1 MKRVIKKEKIFRFCS
16 VIFLSSL
23 FIFFSFR
30 LVYNY
35 MKEQKANSLI
45 DNGMLSIK
53 IINNL
58 EKENYLY
65 NDNKYILK
73 NLVEN
78 NYVSY
83 SGILWRIV
91 SVDDGKIKLV
101 SDENVT
107 VLPFGKNYDESNVIK
122 WLNSTFKSNLTQPDL
137 FITEFDSCVNN
148 VDKIEKSDCNNSK
161 NYVSLLSM
169 NDYIDAG
176 ANNSYLNNNTY
187 FWLSALNES
196 EPWYVFDNGGLKTD
210 SNNHIYGVRPVI
222 VLNDIEYIYGNGTK
236 SSPYIIS
243 NEPVDTLSEIELGSY
258 IDYSGYTWKVVSKDE
273 TSVKV
278 VLSTPL
284 KLNDEEIKKIYSKKY
299 NYYNLNDSTGI
310 AYYLNHT
317 FYNTLKDKKYL
328 KKGDF
333 YIGKFDTYDLEELYN
348 EKVNAYV
355 GLLTVGDI
363 FVTQNIDM
371 YLLSSVTDDNTIPI
385 LNKNNSLFYNFIN
398 YESGIKPVIYLDNK
412 VEVKGGMG
420 DENYPFELR

>member
-45 DNGMLSIK
+45 DNGMLSTK

-58 EKENYLY
+58 KKENYLY

-222 VLNDIEYIYGNGTK
+222 LLNDIEYIYGNGTK

-371 YLLSSVTDDNTIPI
+371 YLLSSVTDDNTIPV
-385 LNKNNSLFYNFIN
+385 LNKNNSLFYNFIS

>member
-23 FIFFSFR
+23 FVFFSFR

-45 DNGMLSIK
+45 DNGMLSTK

-58 EKENYLY
+58 KKENYLY

-385 LNKNNSLFYNFIN
+385 LNKNNSLFYNFIS

>member
-23 FIFFSFR
+23 FVFFSFR
-30 LVYNY
+30 LDYNY

-45 DNGMLSIK
+45 DNGMLSTK

-58 EKENYLY
+58 KKENYLY

-385 LNKNNSLFYNFIN
+385 LNKNNSLFYNFIS

>member
-35 MKEQKANSLI
+35 MKEQNANSLI
-45 DNGMLSIK
+45 DNGMLSTK

-58 EKENYLY
+58 KKENYLY

-187 FWLSALNES
+187 FWLSALNGS

-385 LNKNNSLFYNFIN
+385 LNKNNSLFYNFIS

>member
-23 FIFFSFR
+23 FVFFSFR

-45 DNGMLSIK
+45 DNGMLSTK

-58 EKENYLY
+58 KKENYLY

-278 VLSTPL
+278 VLSTSL

-317 FYNTLKDKKYL
+317 FYNTLKNKKYL

-385 LNKNNSLFYNFIN
+385 LNKNNSLFYNFIS

>member
-23 FIFFSFR
+23 FVFFSFR

-35 MKEQKANSLI
+35 MKEQNANSLI
-45 DNGMLSIK
+45 DNGMLSTK

-58 EKENYLY
+58 KKENYLY

-385 LNKNNSLFYNFIN
+385 LNKNNSLFYNFIS

-412 VEVKGGMG
+412 AEVKGGMG

>member
-45 DNGMLSIK
+45 DNGMLSTK

-58 EKENYLY
+58 KKENYLY

-187 FWLSALNES
+187 FWLSALNGS

-284 KLNDEEIKKIYSKKY
+284 KLNDEEIKKIYSKK
-299 NYYNLNDSTGI
+299 ST
-310 AYYLNHT
+310 
-317 FYNTLKDKKYL
+317 
-328 KKGDF
+328 
-333 YIGKFDTYDLEELYN
+333 
-348 EKVNAYV
+348 
-355 GLLTVGDI
+355 
-363 FVTQNIDM
+363 
-371 YLLSSVTDDNTIPI
+371 
-385 LNKNNSLFYNFIN
+385 
-398 YESGIKPVIYLDNK
+398 
-412 VEVKGGMG
+412 
-420 DENYPFELR
+420 

>member
-45 DNGMLSIK
+45 DNGMLSTK

-58 EKENYLY
+58 KKENYLY

-187 FWLSALNES
+187 FWLSASNEN

-210 SNNHIYGVRPVI
+210 SNNHIYGIRPVI

-258 IDYSGYTWKVVSKDE
+258 IDYSGYTWKVVSRDE

-278 VLSTPL
+278 VLSIPL

-385 LNKNNSLFYNFIN
+385 LNKNNSLFYNFVS

-412 VEVKGGMG
+412 AEVKGGMG

>member
-1 MKRVIKKEKIFRFCS
+1 MKRVIKKEKIFRFFS

-23 FIFFSFR
+23 FVFFSFR

-45 DNGMLSIK
+45 DNGMLSTK

-58 EKENYLY
+58 KKENYLY

-385 LNKNNSLFYNFIN
+385 LNKNNSLFYNFIS

>member
-45 DNGMLSIK
+45 DTGMLSTK

-58 EKENYLY
+58 KKENYLY

-273 TSVKV
+273 KSVKV

-385 LNKNNSLFYNFIN
+385 LNKNNSLFYNFIS

-412 VEVKGGMG
+412 AEVKGGMG

>member
-1 MKRVIKKEKIFRFCS
+1 MKKVIKKEKIFRFCS

-45 DNGMLSIK
+45 DTGMLSTK

-58 EKENYLY
+58 KKENYLY

-107 VLPFGKNYDESNVIK
+107 VLPFGKNYDESNVIE

-317 FYNTLKDKKYL
+317 FYNTLKNKKYL

-385 LNKNNSLFYNFIN
+385 LNKNNSLFYNFIS

-412 VEVKGGMG
+412 AEVKGGMG

>member
-45 DNGMLSIK
+45 DNGMLSTK

-58 EKENYLY
+58 KKENYLY

-187 FWLSALNES
+187 FWLSALNEN

-371 YLLSSVTDDNTIPI
+371 YLLSYVTDDNTIPI
-385 LNKNNSLFYNFIN
+385 LNKNNSLFYNFIS

>member
-23 FIFFSFR
+23 FVFFSFR

-45 DNGMLSIK
+45 DNGMLSTK

-58 EKENYLY
+58 KKENYLY

-284 KLNDEEIKKIYSKKY
+284 KLNDEETKKIYSKKY

-385 LNKNNSLFYNFIN
+385 LNKNNSLFYNFIS

>member
-45 DNGMLSIK
+45 DTGMLSTK

-58 EKENYLY
+58 KKENYLY

-122 WLNSTFKSNLTQPDL
+122 WLNSTFKSNLTQPDS

-385 LNKNNSLFYNFIN
+385 LNKNNSLFYNFIS

>member
-1 MKRVIKKEKIFRFCS
+1 MKRVIKKEKIFRVCS

-45 DNGMLSIK
+45 DNGMLSTK

-58 EKENYLY
+58 KKENYLY

-385 LNKNNSLFYNFIN
+385 LNKNNSLFYNFIS

>member
-45 DNGMLSIK
+45 DTGMLSTK

-58 EKENYLY
+58 KKENYLY

-371 YLLSSVTDDNTIPI
+371 YLLSSVTDDNTIPV
-385 LNKNNSLFYNFIN
+385 LNENNSLFYNFIS

-412 VEVKGGMG
+412 AEVKGGMG

>member
-45 DNGMLSIK
+45 DTGMLSTK

-58 EKENYLY
+58 KKENYLY

-278 VLSTPL
+278 VLSTSL

-317 FYNTLKDKKYL
+317 FYNTLKNKKYL

-385 LNKNNSLFYNFIN
+385 LNKNNSLFYNFIS

>member
-45 DNGMLSIK
+45 DTGMLSTK

-58 EKENYLY
+58 KKENYLY

-222 VLNDIEYIYGNGTK
+222 LLNDIEYIYGNGTK

-317 FYNTLKDKKYL
+317 FYNTLKNKKYL

-385 LNKNNSLFYNFIN
+385 LNKNNSLFYNFIS

-412 VEVKGGMG
+412 AEVKGGMG

>member
-45 DNGMLSIK
+45 DNGMLSTK

-58 EKENYLY
+58 KKENYLY

-299 NYYNLNDSTGI
+299 NYYKLNDSTGI

-371 YLLSSVTDDNTIPI
+371 YLLSSVTDDNTIPV
-385 LNKNNSLFYNFIN
+385 LNKNNSLFYNFIS

>member
-23 FIFFSFR
+23 FVFFSFR

-45 DNGMLSIK
+45 DNGMLSTK

-58 EKENYLY
+58 KKENYLY

-222 VLNDIEYIYGNGTK
+222 LLNDIEYIYGNGTK

-371 YLLSSVTDDNTIPI
+371 YLLSSVTDDNTIPV
-385 LNKNNSLFYNFIN
+385 LNKNNSLFYNFIS

>member
-45 DNGMLSIK
+45 DTGMLSTK

-58 EKENYLY
+58 KKENYLY

-299 NYYNLNDSTGI
+299 NYYKLNDSTGI

-371 YLLSSVTDDNTIPI
+371 YLLSSVTDDNTIPV
-385 LNKNNSLFYNFIN
+385 LNKNNSLFYNFIS

>member
-45 DNGMLSIK
+45 DNGMLSTK

-58 EKENYLY
+58 KKENYLY

-222 VLNDIEYIYGNGTK
+222 VLNDIEYIYGSGTK

-317 FYNTLKDKKYL
+317 FYNTLKDKKHL

-385 LNKNNSLFYNFIN
+385 LNKNNSLFYNFIS

>member
-45 DNGMLSIK
+45 DNGMLSTK
-53 IINNL
+53 IINSL
-58 EKENYLY
+58 KKENYLY

-73 NLVEN
+73 DLVEN

-284 KLNDEEIKKIYSKKY
+284 KLNDEQIKKIYSKKY

-317 FYNTLKDKKYL
+317 FYNTLKNKKYL

-385 LNKNNSLFYNFIN
+385 LNKNNSLFYNFIS

>member
-45 DNGMLSIK
+45 DNGMLSTK

-58 EKENYLY
+58 KKENYLY

-385 LNKNNSLFYNFIN
+385 LNKNNSLFYNFIS

-412 VEVKGGMG
+412 AEVKGGMG

>member
-23 FIFFSFR
+23 FVFFSFR

-45 DNGMLSIK
+45 DNGMLSTK

-58 EKENYLY
+58 KKENYLY

-371 YLLSSVTDDNTIPI
+371 YLLSSVTDDNTIPV
-385 LNKNNSLFYNFIN
+385 LNKNNSLFYNFIS

-412 VEVKGGMG
+412 AEVKGGMG

>member
-45 DNGMLSIK
+45 DNGMLSTK

-58 EKENYLY
+58 KKENYLY

-187 FWLSALNES
+187 FWLSALNEN

-385 LNKNNSLFYNFIN
+385 LNKNNSLFYNFIS

-420 DENYPFELR
+420 DEIYPFELR

>member
-45 DNGMLSIK
+45 DNGMLSTK

-58 EKENYLY
+58 KKENYLY

-222 VLNDIEYIYGNGTK
+222 LLNDIEYIYGNGTK

-385 LNKNNSLFYNFIN
+385 LNKNNSLFYNFIS

-412 VEVKGGMG
+412 AEVKGGMG

>member
-23 FIFFSFR
+23 FVFFSFR

-45 DNGMLSIK
+45 DNGMLSTK

-58 EKENYLY
+58 KKENYLY

-222 VLNDIEYIYGNGTK
+222 LLNDIEYIYGNGTK

-348 EKVNAYV
+348 EKVNACV

-385 LNKNNSLFYNFIN
+385 LNKNNSLFYNFIS

-412 VEVKGGMG
+412 AEVKGGMG

>member
-23 FIFFSFR
+23 FVFFSFR

-45 DNGMLSIK
+45 DNGMLSTK

-58 EKENYLY
+58 KKENYLY

-187 FWLSALNES
+187 FWLSALNEN

-371 YLLSSVTDDNTIPI
+371 YLLSSVTDDNTIPV
-385 LNKNNSLFYNFIN
+385 LNKNSSLFYNFIS

>member
-45 DNGMLSIK
+45 DNGMLSTK

-58 EKENYLY
+58 KKENYLY

-385 LNKNNSLFYNFIN
+385 LNKNNSLFYNFIS
-398 YESGIKPVIYLDNK
+398 YESSIKPVIYLDNK

>member
-45 DNGMLSIK
+45 DNGMLSAK
-53 IINNL
+53 IINSL

-73 NLVEN
+73 DLVEN

-122 WLNSTFKSNLTQPDL
+122 WLNSTFKSNLTQPDS

-210 SNNHIYGVRPVI
+210 SNNHMYGVRPVI
-222 VLNDIEYIYGNGTK
+222 ILNDIEYIYGNGTK

-371 YLLSSVTDDNTIPI
+371 YLLSSVTDDNTIPV
-385 LNKNNSLFYNFIN
+385 LNKNNSLFYNFIS

-412 VEVKGGMG
+412 AEVKGGMG
-420 DENYPFELR
+420 DESYPFELR

>member
-45 DNGMLSIK
+45 DNGMLSTK

-58 EKENYLY
+58 KKENYLY

-317 FYNTLKDKKYL
+317 FYNTLKNKKYL

-371 YLLSSVTDDNTIPI
+371 YLLSSVTDDNTIPV
-385 LNKNNSLFYNFIN
+385 LNKNNSLFYNFIS

>member
-45 DNGMLSIK
+45 DNGMLSTK

-58 EKENYLY
+58 KKENYLY

-317 FYNTLKDKKYL
+317 FYNTLKNKKYL

-371 YLLSSVTDDNTIPI
+371 YLLSSVTDDNTISI
-385 LNKNNSLFYNFIN
+385 LNKNNSLFYNFIS

-412 VEVKGGMG
+412 AEVKGGMG

>member
-45 DNGMLSIK
+45 DNGMLSTK

-58 EKENYLY
+58 KKENYLY

-222 VLNDIEYIYGNGTK
+222 LLNDIEYIYGNGTK

-299 NYYNLNDSTGI
+299 NYYNLNDSKGI

-385 LNKNNSLFYNFIN
+385 LNKNNSLFYNFIS

>member
-45 DNGMLSIK
+45 DNGMLSTK

-58 EKENYLY
+58 KKENYLY

-222 VLNDIEYIYGNGTK
+222 VLNDIEYIYGSGTK

-385 LNKNNSLFYNFIN
+385 LNKNNSLFYNFIS

-412 VEVKGGMG
+412 AEVKGGMG

>member
-45 DNGMLSIK
+45 DNGMLSTK

-58 EKENYLY
+58 KKENYLY

-148 VDKIEKSDCNNSK
+148 IDKIEKSDCNNSK

-371 YLLSSVTDDNTIPI
+371 YLLSSVTDDNTIPV
-385 LNKNNSLFYNFIN
+385 LNKNNSLFYNFIS

>member
-45 DNGMLSIK
+45 DNGMLSTK

-58 EKENYLY
+58 KKENYLY

-222 VLNDIEYIYGNGTK
+222 VLNDIDYIYGNGTK

-371 YLLSSVTDDNTIPI
+371 YLLSSVTDDNTIPV
-385 LNKNNSLFYNFIN
+385 LNKNNSLFYNFIS

>member
-45 DNGMLSIK
+45 DNGMLSTK

-58 EKENYLY
+58 KKENYLY

-317 FYNTLKDKKYL
+317 FYNTLKNKKYL

-371 YLLSSVTDDNTIPI
+371 YLLSSVTDDNTIPV
-385 LNKNNSLFYNFIN
+385 LNKNSSLFYNFIS

>member
-45 DNGMLSIK
+45 DNGMLSTK

-58 EKENYLY
+58 KKENYLY

-210 SNNHIYGVRPVI
+210 SSNHIYGVRPVI
-222 VLNDIEYIYGNGTK
+222 LLNDIEYIYGNGTK

-385 LNKNNSLFYNFIN
+385 LNKNNSLFYNFIS

-412 VEVKGGMG
+412 AEVKGGMG